1 MKIELEEELLNP
13 RIVKHCM
20 SLYVDGHYKHA
31 ALEAMIQVEKAL
43 KEKAGEGG
51 DIKGYGVRLVTN
63 LLGKGK
69 GIKLRVPLG
78 EDLQPQAK
86 TLFEGAFAYYRNYAA
101 HDGTKIDQRICLRT
115 MVLAS
120 ELLDLMDASSLSFA
134 DVGGI
139 EGLVKAGSFKDKEAL
154 LSLLEFLDGRCLPGE
169 DAHGFYEDLYE
180 RGFRDSQLDAVI
192 ELDLVH
198 YRVEDYVPHP
208 YELLHDH
215 SYPDTLGWF
224 ELTDLGKRAVMEAH
238 TADDECLGELD

>member
-1 MKIELEEELLNP
+1 MKIELEELLNP
-13 RIVKHCM
+13 RIIKHCVP
-20 SLYVDGHYKHA
+20 LYRDGHYKHA

-78 EDLQPQAK
+78 EDLQQQAK

-101 HDGTKIDQRICLRT
+101 HDGTKIDQPICLRI

-120 ELLDLMDASSLSFA
+120 ELLDLIGASSLSFA

-139 EGLVKAGSFKDKEAL
+139 EGLVKAGAFKDKEEL
-154 LSLLEFLDGRCLPGE
+154 LSLLEFLDGQYLPDE
-169 DAHGFYEDLYE
+169 VVDGFWEDLYE
-180 RGFRDSQLDAVI
+180 KGFRDSQLDAVI
-192 ELDLVH
+192 DLDLVH
-198 YRVEDYVPHP
+198 YRVEDYVPRP

-215 SYPDTLGWF
+215 SYPDTMAWF
-224 ELTDLGKRAVMEAH
+224 ELTDLGKKAVAEGAQ
-238 TADDECLGELD
+238 GR

>member
-1 MKIELEEELLNP
+1 MKIELGELLNP
-13 RIVKHCM
+13 TVVKHCM
-20 SLYVDGHYKHA
+20 PLYRDEHYKHA

-51 DIKGYGVRLVTN
+51 HIKGYGVRLATN

-101 HDGTKIDQRICLRT
+101 HDGTKIDQRICLRI
-115 MVLAS
+115 MLLAS
-120 ELLDLMDASSLSFA
+120 ELLDLIDASSLSFA

-139 EGLVKAGSFKDKEAL
+139 EGLVKAGAFTDKEEL
-154 LSLLEFLDGRCLPGE
+154 LSLLEFLDGHYLPDE
-169 DAHGFYEDLYE
+169 DGAGFYEHLYE
-180 RGFRDSQLDAVI
+180 RGFRDSQLEAVI
-192 ELDLVH
+192 ELDLVQ
-198 YRVEDYVPHP
+198 YQVEDYVPHP

-215 SYPDTLGWF
+215 SYPDTMGWF
-224 ELTDLGKRAVMEAH
+224 ELTDLGKRAVKEGAQ
-238 TADDECLGELD
+238 GR

>member
-78 EDLQPQAK
+78 EDLQKQAK
-86 TLFEGAFAYYRNYAA
+86 ALFEGAFVYYRNYAA
-101 HDGTKIDQRICLRT
+101 HDGAKIDQRICLRI

-120 ELLDLMDASSLSFA
+120 ELLDLIGASSLSFA

-139 EGLVKAGSFKDKEAL
+139 EGLVKAGAFRDKETL
-154 LSLLEFLDGRCLPGE
+154 LSLLEFLDGHYLPGE
-169 DAHGFYEDLYE
+169 DGPGFYEDLYE
-180 RGFRDSQLDAVI
+180 RGFYDSQLDAVI
-192 ELDLVH
+192 ELDLVQ
-198 YRVEDYVPHP
+198 YQVEDYVPST
-208 YELLHDH
+208 YELLYD
-215 SYPDTLGWF
+215 SYPDTMGWF
-224 ELTDLGKRAVMEAH
+224 ELTDLGKKAVKGAR
-238 TADDECLGELD
+238 TADNECAGDFY